1 MSQLPLPLAWPASP
15 TDGDFLISVSNTA
28 AAQHLRRWGAWPV
41 MATLLVGPRKSGRST
56 LARLFAEQSGGT
68 IIDDAERVA
77 ETAIFHAW
85 NVAQADRRPLL
96 IVAQAPP
103 PDWRVGL
110 ADLRS
115 RLAATPVARIGPP
128 DDALMAALLER
139 QFLRRHID
147 ARPDVIAW
155 LVTRIERSHIA
166 IERAVDTLDAA
177 TLATRKRLSIMLA
190 RTAMESAGLFP
201 PHSPESGE
209 TRA

>member
-1 MSQLPLPLAWPASP
+1 MTQLPLPLAWPASP
-15 TDGDFLISVSNTA
+15 TDDDFLISVSNAA

-77 ETAIFHAW
+77 ETGIFHAW
-85 NVAQADRRPLL
+85 NIAQADRRPLV
-96 IVAQAPP
+96 IVTQAPP

-115 RLAATPVARIGPP
+115 RLAATPIARIDPP
-128 DDALMAALLER
+128 DDALIAALLER
-139 QFLRRHID
+139 QFMRRHID
-147 ARPDVIAW
+147 ARPNVIAW
-155 LVTRIERSHIA
+155 LVARIERSHIA

-190 RTAMESAGLFP
+190 RTAMTSAGLIP
-201 PHSPESGE
+201 PHGPESGE

>member
-1 MSQLPLPLAWPASP
+1 MTQLPLPLAWPASP
-15 TDGDFLISVSNTA
+15 TADDFLISVSNAA
-28 AAQHLRRWGAWPV
+28 AAQHLRRWAAWPV

-77 ETAIFHAW
+77 ETGIFHAW
-85 NVAQADRRPLL
+85 NIAQADRRPLV
-96 IVAQAPP
+96 IVTQAPP

-115 RLAATPVARIGPP
+115 RLAATPIARIDPP

-147 ARPDVIAW
+147 ARSDVIAW
-155 LVTRIERSHIA
+155 LVARIERSHIA
-166 IERAVDTLDAA
+166 IERAVDALDAA

-190 RTAMESAGLFP
+190 RTAMTSAGLIP
-201 PHSPESGE
+201 SHGPESGE
-209 TRA
+209 THR